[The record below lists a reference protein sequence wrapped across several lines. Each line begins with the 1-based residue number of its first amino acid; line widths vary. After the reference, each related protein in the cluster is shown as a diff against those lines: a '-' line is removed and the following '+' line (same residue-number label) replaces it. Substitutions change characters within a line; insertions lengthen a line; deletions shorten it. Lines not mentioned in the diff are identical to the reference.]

1 MQVNLLSLRESFGR
15 ALIKIAK
22 ERDDFIVLDANVA
35 GGTCTDLFEKEFPQ
49 RFIQC
54 GISEQNMVGVAAGIA
69 SLEKIIPIAT
79 TYAVFASMRAI
90 EQVRNSIAYP
100 NLNAKIAASHVGMDV
115 GPDGAT
121 HQSIEDIAI
130 FRSIPNMVVLA
141 PADHFEMEKAVRV
154 ALSHKGPV
162 YIRTGRSPTQV
173 MFANNYKFKI
183 GKGNVL
189 REGKDVTIIAVGVMV
204 YRAVKAAQKLEKGG
218 IKARVIN
225 MCSIKPI
232 DKELIIKAAK
242 ETGAIVTAEDHN
254 KIGGLRS
261 AVAEVTTNDYPV
273 VQEFIAINDVFGES
287 GEPAELAIKHK
298 LTDEDIYKACLKA
311 IERKNNLN

>member
-1 MQVNLLSLRESFGR
+1 MQIKSLSLRESFGR

-22 ERDDFIVLDANVA
+22 ERDDFVVLDANVA
-35 GGTCTDLFEKEFPQ
+35 GGTCTNLFEKECPQ

-54 GISEQNMVGVAAGIA
+54 GISEQNMMGVAAGIA

-90 EQVRNSIAYP
+90 EQIRNSIAYP
-100 NLNAKIAASHVGMDV
+100 NLNAKIAASHVGVDT

-141 PADHFEMEKAVRV
+141 PADHFEMEKTVRK
-154 ALSHKGPV
+154 ALSYKGPV
-162 YIRTGRSPTQV
+162 YIRTGRSPTRV
-173 MFANNYKFKI
+173 MFDSHYKFEI

-189 REGKDVTIIAVGVMV
+189 RGGKDVTIIAVGVMV
-204 YRAVKAAQKLEKGG
+204 YRAVKAAQKLEKER
-218 IKARVIN
+218 IKTRVID

-232 DKELIIKAAK
+232 DEELIIKAAK
-242 ETGAIVTAEDHN
+242 ETEAIVTAEDHN

-261 AVAEVTTNDYPV
+261 AVAEVITESYPV
-273 VQEFIAINDVFGES
+273 VQEYVAINDVFGES
-287 GEPAELAIKHK
+287 GEPDELAVKHK

-311 IERKNNLN
+311 IERKNN